1 MGFEVRISLLGHGL
15 VSGVFVTARVAVWR
29 AAVCAMARQAC
40 NRRRSVMPQD
50 KRHQGDDLVALGL
63 ARLEAGDRDG
73 ALEHFRDVLTRTP
86 GDPDALH
93 GMACAARAAGRPD
106 LAIGLAGK
114 AIAALP
120 AAHFH
125 ITLGRA
131 LHEQGHLE
139 EARAA
144 LSVATL
150 REPRDPRAHAALA
163 GVLEAQGARAEA
175 EVSLRRAVA
184 LRPRD
189 PAPMLEL
196 AQLRTRGGDRPGG
209 IALTRQAVALAPDRV
224 ESLDALAA
232 LLAGAGQAE
241 EAEPVYRD
249 ILRLRPADP
258 AAWANHGAALF
269 GLNRH
274 DAARAALEHA
284 ARLAPEVAET
294 QNNLGLVLMALGHL
308 PEAHAALA
316 AARALRPEDS
326 RIAVNAATVLADL
339 SRTGE
344 AEDLCRAVLAR
355 ADAGADLDAARARF
369 NLGTLLLARGAG
381 AEGWRCLEARSR
393 LIPITDDRGGNIP
406 DWDGSAIESGAVL
419 LRAEQ
424 GLGDTIQFLR
434 YLPQAARRARLV
446 LDIPESLHRLV
457 RTMPDPDGTLWPRCR
472 LLAPGA
478 PPPPDI
484 VARCGLISLP
494 DRLGMP
500 DVPAFSPYLLPT
512 MARARQAA
520 GVVRVGLCWAGN
532 PSYRFDRRRSVSPA
546 MLAPLGEVAGVSF
559 VSLQHDDS
567 GEGGA
572 AGLPFA
578 LERPAQG
585 DLLATARTIA
595 GLDLVITVD
604 TATAHLAGAMGRP
617 VWLLNRFGGDWRW
630 SAYFDLST
638 PSPWGNRGSRW
649 YPSLHQFRQ
658 MRPDPPAHAWDE
670 PVARMR
676 DALARWRDGLR

>member
-1 MGFEVRISLLGHGL
+1 MPADERHHG
-15 VSGVFVTARVAVWR
+15 
-29 AAVCAMARQAC
+29 
-40 NRRRSVMPQD
+40 
-50 KRHQGDDLVALGL
+50 GDPVALGL

-73 ALEHFRDVLTRTP
+73 ALGHFRDALARTP
-86 GDPDALH
+86 GDPEALH
-93 GMACAARAAGRPD
+93 GMACVARAAGRPD

-114 AIAALP
+114 AVAVLP

-175 EVSLRRAVA
+175 EASLRRAIA

-189 PAPMLEL
+189 PTLMLEL
-196 AQLRTRGGDRPGG
+196 AQLRTRSGDRMGG
-209 IALTRQAVALAPDRV
+209 IALARQAAALAPDRV
-224 ESLDALAA
+224 ESLDALAT
-232 LLAGAGQAE
+232 LLAGAGKAE

-249 ILRLRPADP
+249 ILRLRPTDP

-274 DAARAALEHA
+274 EAARAALDHA

-355 ADAGADLDAARARF
+355 ADAGADLDAARAQF
-369 NLGTLLLARGAG
+369 NLGTLLLARGAM

-393 LIPITDDRGGNIP
+393 LIPVADDRGGDTR
-406 DWDGSAIESGAVL
+406 DWDGAAVESGAVL

-434 YLPQAARRARLV
+434 YLPQAARRARLE
-446 LDIPESLHRLV
+446 LDIPASLHRLV
-457 RTMPDPDGTLWPRCR
+457 RTMPDPDGTFWPRCR
-472 LLAPGA
+472 LLPPGA
-478 PPPPDI
+478 APPPDI
-484 VARCGLISLP
+484 VARCGLMSLP
-494 DRLGMP
+494 DRLGIG
-500 DVPAFSPYLLPT
+500 DAPAFSPYLLPT
-512 MARARQAA
+512 AARTGQARGAL
-520 GVVRVGLCWAGN
+520 RVGLCWAGN
-532 PSYRFDRRRSVSPA
+532 PSYRFDRRRSVPPG

-559 VSLQHDDS
+559 VSLQHEGA
-567 GEGGA
+567 GEGP
-572 AGLPFA
+572 PFA
-578 LERPAQG
+578 LERPARG
-585 DLLATARTIA
+585 DLLTTARTIA

-604 TATAHLAGAMGRP
+604 TAIAHLAGAMGWP

-630 SAYFDLST
+630 SACFDLPT

-658 MRPDPPAHAWDE
+658 TRPDPPEHAWVE

-676 DALARWRDGLR
+676 DALARWRDGFR